1 MLSFSI
7 VRPQQAVS
15 TRYPGFV
22 PNVLLLQC
30 PVIILIFLFFLL
42 LILEKTDEV
51 RNLRETRVLT
61 EGEKKV
67 WENIP

>member
-1 MLSFSI
+1 MSSDYLDFFFS
-7 VRPQQAVS
+7 
-15 TRYPGFV
+15 
-22 PNVLLLQC
+22 
-30 PVIILIFLFFLL
+30 LL